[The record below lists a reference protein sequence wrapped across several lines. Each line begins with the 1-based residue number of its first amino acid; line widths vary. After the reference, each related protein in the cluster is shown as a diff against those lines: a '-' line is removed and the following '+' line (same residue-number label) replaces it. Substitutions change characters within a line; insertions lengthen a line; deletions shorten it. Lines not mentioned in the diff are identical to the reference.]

1 MSSELIQQQKK
12 LPAMSLRPQV
22 VQLYKNLLYLGRE
35 YPLGYDYFREKLK
48 NAFIKNKDVTDPE
61 QIKMMIGRG
70 EFVIKEIE
78 ALYML
83 RKYRTMKRRY
93 YDNENNYRVNKDA
106 Q

>member
-1 MSSELIQQQKK
+1 MSQ
-12 LPAMSLRPQV
+12 
-22 VQLYKNLLYLGRE
+22 LLYLGRD
-35 YPLGYDYFREKLK
+35 YPMGYEYFREKLK
-48 NAFIKNKDVTDPE
+48 RAFLKNKHVTDPE

-93 YDNENNYRVNKDA
+93 YDIQNDNRINKDA